1 MDAASAIG
9 RQGGTRMKRI
19 FTVAAGAA
27 LLAAIGVAPMALAQ
41 GAAPHPAHIHAGACP
56 MPGDVVAPLTDIAE
70 VAGEAAGSASAA
82 HVETSTTS
90 VALALTDILAAD
102 HAIVVHHSA
111 DDMGTYVACGDIG
124 GVVVDGRLAVG
135 LGELGGSGASGIA
148 LLTDAG
154 DGTTTVVVYL
164 TDEYGD
170 GAAATATVTTADFS
184 VTAETG
190 TIKVGQPVTFM
201 VSNAGPSVHELVL
214 EKAGDVDVPLEQADG
229 TAAEIEG
236 MAAGAGGEL
245 VFTFSEPG
253 TYQLAC
259 HIEGH
264 FEAGMF
270 MTFEVTE

>member
-1 MDAASAIG
+1 
-9 RQGGTRMKRI
+9 MKRI
-19 FTVAAGAA
+19 LTVAAGAA
-27 LLAAIGVAPMALAQ
+27 MLAAVGVAPMALAQ
-41 GAAPHPAHIHAGACP
+41 GAVPHPAHIHAGACP
-56 MPGDVVAPLTDIAE
+56 APGDVVAPLTDIAE
-70 VAGEAAGSASAA
+70 VAGEAAGAAGAA

-90 VALALTDILAAD
+90 VALALADILAAD

-124 GVVVDGRLAVG
+124 GVVVDGQVAVG
-135 LGELGGSGASGIA
+135 LGELGGSGASGVA
-148 LLTDAG
+148 LLADAG
-154 DGTTTVVVYL
+154 DGTTTVTVYL

-170 GAAATATVTTADFS
+170 EAAADAAVTLADFS

-190 TIKVGQPVTFM
+190 TIKVGQPVTFA

-229 TAAEIEG
+229 TAAEIEDIE
-236 MAAGAGGEL
+236 AGGSGEL
-245 VFTFSEPG
+245 TFTFSEPG

-264 FEAGMF
+264 FEAGMVT
-270 MTFEVTE
+270 TFEVTE